1 MFRGVAVA
9 GFSAWRASSEAA
21 DHALWT
27 MQRPHARSDHLRKE
41 VNVVISFTRHLF
53 ANRVQHFQE
62 FWATIHKDIFDFRL
76 PIADCRLPIS
86 TASCEPP
93 TVFSIG
99 NRKST
104 IKNQVTLSVASDTKN
119 SGVTIIGT

>member
-9 GFSAWRASSEAA
+9 GFSARRASSEAA

-76 PIADCRLPIS
+76 PIVDCRFRLLVANRRLSFQSAIENRQSKIKLPFPW
-86 TASCEPP
+86 PP
-93 TVFSIG
+93 TLKIP
-99 NRKST
+99 
-104 IKNQVTLSVASDTKN
+104 A
-119 SGVTIIGT
+119 